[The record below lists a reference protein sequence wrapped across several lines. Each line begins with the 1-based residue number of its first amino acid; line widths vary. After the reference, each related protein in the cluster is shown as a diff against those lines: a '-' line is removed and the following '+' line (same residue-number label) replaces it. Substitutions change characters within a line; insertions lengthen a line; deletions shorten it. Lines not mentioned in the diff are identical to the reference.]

1 MVINIMDK
9 YMNYNK
15 SKLEQDK
22 GYFSLLM
29 VIFVMVTGR
38 MIFCMAMPLIYF
50 IIRLVMKESS
60 IRDADKV
67 MEY

>member
-1 MVINIMDK
+1 MDK
-9 YMNYNK
+9 YTNYNK
-15 SKLEQDK
+15 NKLEQDK

-38 MIFCMAMPLIYF
+38 MIFYMAMPLIYF